1 MAHSPAATPGGMDQ
15 APLALA
21 RFAYLRTV
29 HFYAHGLVVVYPLPP
44 SLPHSGAPPPSLG
57 QSLDHEDLTAA
68 MGRQFDAFLGRV
80 AVGMAEKSKAEMEAQ
95 MAETG
100 R

>member
-21 RFAYLRTV
+21 RFAYLRT
-29 HFYAHGLVVVYPLPP
+29 
-44 SLPHSGAPPPSLG
+44 
-57 QSLDHEDLTAA
+57 SLDHEDLTAA